1 VITPKRGNAMTAEEL
16 GLRLHQV
23 RELRGRSLRDVA
35 QEAGISASY
44 LQKIERGQV
53 KSPSPNV
60 LYTLSEKLAVPYS
73 ELMRLVGYVVPREG
87 GERTVMPGNMLAH
100 ALSSE
105 ELTEEESGAVAEY
118 LAWFRDR
125 AARRGAGSS

>member
-1 VITPKRGNAMTAEEL
+1 MTAEEL
-16 GLRLHQV
+16 GLRLQQV

-35 QEAGISASY
+35 EDAGISASY

-60 LYTLSEKLAVPYS
+60 LYTLAGKLAVPYS
-73 ELMRLVGYVVPREG
+73 ELMRLAGYVVPREG
-87 GERTVMPGNMLAH
+87 GDRTTMRGNVLAH

-105 ELTEEESGAVAEY
+105 ELTDEESAAVAEY
-118 LAWFRDR
+118 LAWFRQRR
-125 AARRGAGSS
+125 ASRRGAGST

>member
-1 VITPKRGNAMTAEEL
+1 MTAEEL
-16 GLRLHQV
+16 GLRLQQV

-35 QEAGISASY
+35 EDAEISASY

-60 LYTLSEKLAVPYS
+60 LYTLAGKLAVPYS
-73 ELMRLVGYVVPREG
+73 ELMRLAGYVVPREG
-87 GERTVMPGNMLAH
+87 GERTAMRGNVLAH

-105 ELTEEESGAVAEY
+105 ELTDEESAAVAEY
-118 LAWFRDR
+118 LAWFRQRR
-125 AARRGAGSS
+125 ASRRGAGST